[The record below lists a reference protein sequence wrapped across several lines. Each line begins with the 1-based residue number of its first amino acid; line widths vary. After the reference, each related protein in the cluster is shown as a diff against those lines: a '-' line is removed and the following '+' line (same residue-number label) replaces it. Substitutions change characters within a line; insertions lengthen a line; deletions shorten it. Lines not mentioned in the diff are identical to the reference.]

1 MCIHIYIYIFTY
13 NIPWMDSPVSGGYPG
28 CVHQIINSRDWENPN
43 HVHWMWSAQNQ
54 KEPQRIDWL
63 NNLAYS
69 KPQRIDWLNN
79 LAYSNTSDQHVYNDI
94 SQTKAIW
101 LIQIQI
107 PAGIP
112 WYHDSA
118 GFLHCTCLN
127 MAKPIRGPNQRN
139 SQHHPPGIR
148 PLSSFETK
156 QYNCIYTYDMIYKL
170 YI

>member
-1 MCIHIYIYIFTY
+1 
-13 NIPWMDSPVSGGYPG
+13 MDSPVSGGYPG

-43 HVHWMWSAQNQ
+43 HVHWMGSAQNQ
-54 KEPQRIDWL
+54 KE
-63 NNLAYS
+63 
-69 KPQRIDWLNN
+69 PQRIDWLNN

-107 PAGIP
+107 KAGIP

-156 QYNCIYTYDMIYKL
+156 QYIYTYDMIYIIYIYNIL